1 MEHVNNLKY
10 LFITEKNTF
19 NSKVCYKP
27 NQFYTYCDIKHYYN
41 ETVIKHMDNIFNP
54 ATYSDFNVNLTD
66 LDMLDIPFYEKI
78 RIMVGGKVKQ
88 VLAYDLASKE
98 DKEKIDLAIKQAKD
112 IYSSNAVNRWLSPK
126 LK

>member
-1 MEHVNNLKY
+1 
-10 LFITEKNTF
+10 
-19 NSKVCYKP
+19 
-27 NQFYTYCDIKHYYN
+27 
-41 ETVIKHMDNIFNP
+41 
-54 ATYSDFNVNLTD
+54 
-66 LDMLDIPFYEKI
+66 MLDVPFYEKI

-98 DKEKIDLAIKQAKD
+98 DKKKIDLAIKKAKD